1 MMGIYRDQV
10 LPRLIDKACSTKS
23 VGKWRVRCME
33 GLHGEVV
40 EPGFGSGTN
49 VPFYPPEVTKVY
61 AVDPAVLGQQ
71 LASDR
76 LSHSSVEV
84 EFIGLDG
91 QSIPLDDDSVDC
103 GLATFTLC
111 TIPDPMVA
119 LAELRRVIKP
129 GGALHFVE
137 HGLAPDESL
146 QKWQYRIDPVQ
157 KRLFDGCHVSR
168 NHPEMLKAAGFEID
182 WVESSF
188 ADGPK
193 PWSYFY
199 VGKAVN
205 P

>member
-1 MMGIYRDQV
+1 M
-10 LPRLIDKACSTKS
+10 
-23 VGKWRVRCME
+23 
-33 GLHGEVV
+33 HGVIV

-49 VPFYPPEVTKVY
+49 VPHYPPEVTKVY
-61 AVDPAVLGQQ
+61 AVDPAVLGQK

-76 LSHSSVEV
+76 LSASAVEV

-91 QSIPLDDDSVDC
+91 QAIPLEDDSVDC

-182 WVESSF
+182 WLDSSF

-199 VGKAVN
+199 VGRALN